1 MLNIQIICVGKVK
14 ETYLKE
20 AILEYSKRLSK
31 YIKLDILE
39 LPDEKIPDKIND
51 NIIDT
56 IKTKECNNIIN
67 HLKKDSYIIA
77 LDLKG
82 KEFSSEEF
90 SKNLDKISMENSHIT
105 FIIGGSHAFALVGI
119 AQADVLL
126 PLPFA
131 VVPLQSLALRHA
143 ALCVVG
149 VVVLH
154 VLGQRVALRLVDG
167 FSHLQSV
174 GFFRIVNE
182 IASVLCGS
190 THAANHEECRKKCC
204 FYRNV
209 SFHRTNMFLELYL
222 LFSIVCLLNRRQM
235 YAVIGEYVL
244 KYGYLLSKCKL

>member
-51 NIIDT
+51 NIIET

-67 HLKKDSYIIA
+67 HLKKDSYVIA

-105 FIIGGSHAFALVGI
+105 FIIGGS
-119 AQADVLL
+119 
-126 PLPFA
+126 
-131 VVPLQSLALRHA
+131 
-143 ALCVVG
+143 
-149 VVVLH
+149 
-154 VLGQRVALRLVDG
+154 LGLTKD
-167 FSHLQSV
+167 
-174 GFFRIVNE
+174 
-182 IASVLCGS
+182 
-190 THAANHEECRKKCC
+190 
-204 FYRNV
+204 
-209 SFHRTNMFLELYL
+209 
-222 LFSIVCLLNRRQM
+222 LLNMCNQKICFSKMTFPHQLIRVFLLEQIFR
-235 YAVIGEYVL
+235 AFKISNGETYHR
-244 KYGYLLSKCKL
+244 